1 MGHVQMNTS
10 TYKQQTR
17 PRSGLMD
24 TFNHGEWGGF
34 QPGNY
39 SIEVGVKTHDGAP
52 VERIQTFTS
61 GESHGR

>member
-1 MGHVQMNTS
+1 
-10 TYKQQTR
+10 
-17 PRSGLMD
+17 MD

-39 SIEVGVKTHDGAP
+39 SIEVGVKPHDGAP